1 MTNIKLHNTIIY
13 DCFQRKVF
21 IFAYLQSY
29 MTEIMLDK
37 QETLNE
43 IGYRIRRLR
52 ESKNLSIQDFA
63 DKLEIEYN
71 NVIRIEKGRTN
82 FTIGTLVKIANTL
95 EVNLK
100 DIV

>member
-1 MTNIKLHNTIIY
+1 
-13 DCFQRKVF
+13 
-21 IFAYLQSY
+21 

-71 NVIRIEKGRTN
+71 NVIRIEKVRTN
-82 FTIGTLVKIANTL
+82 FTIVTLVKIANTL
-95 EVNLK
+95 EVNLI

>member
-1 MTNIKLHNTIIY
+1 
-13 DCFQRKVF
+13 
-21 IFAYLQSY
+21 

-43 IGYRIRRLR
+43 IGTKIRKLR
-52 ESKNLSIQDFA
+52 ESKNLSIQEFA
-63 DKLEIEYN
+63 DKLEMEYN

-82 FTIGTLVKIANTL
+82 LTIGTLVKIANSL

>member
-1 MTNIKLHNTIIY
+1 
-13 DCFQRKVF
+13 
-21 IFAYLQSY
+21 

-37 QETLNE
+37 QKTLNE
-43 IGYRIRRLR
+43 IGTRIRRLR
-52 ESKNLSIQDFA
+52 ESKNIQEFA

>member
-1 MTNIKLHNTIIY
+1 
-13 DCFQRKVF
+13 
-21 IFAYLQSY
+21 

-37 QETLNE
+37 QKTLNE
-43 IGYRIRRLR
+43 IGTRILR
-52 ESKNLSIQDFA
+52 ESKNLSIQEFA